1 MRTTPRPSGTVT
13 LWLVPREGEHRDP
26 GAEFAELDAAARAR
40 LEEIRAPEA
49 RDTQLLSRAWLARL
63 LRAQFGP
70 ASAHWS
76 VGIDCNGRATLRD
89 APREI
94 TIAFAHGRDTIA
106 LAIGHDCGAGLGI
119 DLEDRLGG
127 DDPLLAP
134 VMLSPA
140 ELAQYHCLGTGERR
154 RRYLLAR
161 WVAKEA
167 YAKALG
173 RGLAL
178 GFDAIDTIEV
188 APGHFGIRDP
198 YAPDDAA
205 WQVRL
210 IEPDDGTAVAV
221 ALAPSGNRPV
231 AIDLHDPD
239 GFRGSVT
246 TGEAEYAAEPSFD

>member
-1 MRTTPRPSGTVT
+1 MQATRMPSGTVA
-13 LWLVPREGEHRDP
+13 LWLVPREGEHRDRA
-26 GAEFAELDAAARAR
+26 AELAELDTAARAR
-40 LEEIRAPEA
+40 LADIRAPEA
-49 RDTQLLSRAWLARL
+49 RDAQLLSRAWLARM

-70 ASAHWS
+70 ASAGWS
-76 VGIDCNGRATLRD
+76 VGIDCNGRATLRG
-89 APREI
+89 APPGI
-94 TIAFAHGRDTIA
+94 AIAFAHGRDTIA

-140 ELAQYHCLGTGERR
+140 ELAQYHCLATGERR

-188 APGHFGIRDP
+188 TPGHFNIRDP
-198 YAPDDAA
+198 YAPNDAA

-210 IEPDDGTAVAV
+210 LEPDQGTAVAV
-221 ALAPSGNRPV
+221 ALAPSGNKAI

-239 GFRGSVT
+239 GFGWCIT
-246 TGEAEYAAEPSFD
+246 TSDAKWVAEPSPA